1 MAFSSI
7 MDSNSYTGTA
17 VIDPGTDAM
26 YARRR
31 STLGP
36 AYRLFYSRPVHLVR
50 GEGAHLFDAEGTRFL
65 DAYNNV
71 ASVGHGNSRVIEAVT
86 RQMSALNTHTRYLH
100 STILDYSEQLLA
112 TMPGEISSMM
122 FTCTGSEAN
131 DLAVRVAER
140 HTGGNGIIVTDD
152 AYHGNSALISAM
164 SPSLGAGVSLGA
176 NVRTVPAPD
185 SYRIGEAHLGQWF
198 AEQVSTAIA
207 DLERHGHRFSALLLD
222 SIFSSDGIHVHP
234 SILAPAVQVVH
245 RAGGVFIADEV
256 QPGFARTG
264 EAMWGFQRH
273 GVVPDLVTIG
283 KPMGNGIPV
292 AAMAARPE
300 VLDLFARET
309 PYFNTFGGNPVSMA
323 AAQAVLDIIEE
334 DGLADHALA
343 VGTKLR
349 SELTAVA
356 EPHPFLGDVR
366 GTGLYIGI
374 EIVGDPDTKAHDRVR
389 ARRIVDAMRDR
400 NVLISVCGG
409 QGNVLKVR
417 PPLVFSSSDVD
428 WFMSVFTAVV
438 EELA

>member
-1 MAFSSI
+1 MSHW
-7 MDSNSYTGTA
+7 
-17 VIDPGTDAM
+17 
-26 YARRR
+26 AR
-31 STLGP
+31 
-36 AYRLFYSRPVHLVR
+36 
-50 GEGAHLFDAEGTRFL
+50 
-65 DAYNNV
+65 
-71 ASVGHGNSRVIEAVT
+71 
-86 RQMSALNTHTRYLH
+86 
-100 STILDYSEQLLA
+100 
-112 TMPGEISSMM
+112 
-122 FTCTGSEAN
+122 
-131 DLAVRVAER
+131 
-140 HTGGNGIIVTDD
+140 
-152 AYHGNSALISAM
+152 
-164 SPSLGAGVSLGA
+164 

-185 SYRIGEAHLGQWF
+185 SYRIGEARLGQWF

-349 SELTAVA
+349 SELPRSPSRTHSSATCAAPACTSGSRSSVTRT
-356 EPHPFLGDVR
+356 PKLT
-366 GTGLYIGI
+366 TGSGR
-374 EIVGDPDTKAHDRVR
+374 AHR
-389 ARRIVDAMRDR
+389 
-400 NVLISVCGG
+400 
-409 QGNVLKVR
+409 
-417 PPLVFSSSDVD
+417 
-428 WFMSVFTAVV
+428 
-438 EELA
+438 